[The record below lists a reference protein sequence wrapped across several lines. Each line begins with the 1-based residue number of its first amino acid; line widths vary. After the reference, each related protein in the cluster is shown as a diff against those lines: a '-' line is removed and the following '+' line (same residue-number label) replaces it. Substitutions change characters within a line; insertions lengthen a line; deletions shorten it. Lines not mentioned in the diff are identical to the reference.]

1 MYFCIFF
8 VFIIHIFIS
17 ISRAYIGYIWTYLWY
32 SLGIFIISPL
42 ILVVQSVLLCLRGMA
57 LFRAAMTSID
67 LSVLPWYLY
76 SPETG
81 NIFSEKKMQFK
92 TLFYQSYGAGD
103 VSFTE
108 QS

>member
-1 MYFCIFF
+1 
-8 VFIIHIFIS
+8 
-17 ISRAYIGYIWTYLWY
+17 
-32 SLGIFIISPL
+32 
-42 ILVVQSVLLCLRGMA
+42 
-57 LFRAAMTSID
+57 MTSID